1 MNGDLSKRNHTRQS
15 HIIVNAR
22 YALTRAEIDIILTL
36 LTSITKED
44 KDFKDYKF
52 TISEL
57 ESKTGRK
64 WNSKQ
69 LKSTVKSLMSKPLE
83 LPTEHENDWEI
94 VNWFSYFKYSHK
106 GLITCRFDKR
116 LKPYLIEIIGTRILA
131 DFRHLLPM
139 KSSYS
144 KRMYLLLKQYDK
156 IGSRTFDVEELQNIL
171 KVPNSHKLY
180 SNFKI
185 KVLKRAE
192 ADINKFT
199 DLEVKLEER
208 KRARK
213 VIEITF
219 TIRKN
224 TTNLKSFIAMIREY
238 YTNVLLHYT
247 KDKRPIKCSKK
258 GFLYYADEEQSY
270 IDKKEAQKLWEYLH
284 ENRENLYV
292 IKKSAIELKKH
303 AFLSS
308 IEFFKEY
315 LKTNFAHKKI
325 VQLKQGDRA
334 VDISIFPNG
343 KLYDMSG
350 ESIDYDNIDK
360 IWNIL
365 YKLAKQNKLN
375 IFEEE

>member
-15 HIIVNAR
+15 HIVVNAR

-52 TISEL
+52 TIGEL

-116 LKPYLIEIIGTRILA
+116 LKPYLIEIVGTRILA

-192 ADINKFT
+192 KDINKFT
-199 DLEVKLEER
+199 DLEVKLEE
-208 KRARK
+208 
-213 VIEITF
+213 
-219 TIRKN
+219 
-224 TTNLKSFIAMIREY
+224 
-238 YTNVLLHYT
+238 
-247 KDKRPIKCSKK
+247 KK
-258 GFLYYADEEQSY
+258 
-270 IDKKEAQKLWEYLH
+270 
-284 ENRENLYV
+284 
-292 IKKSAIELKKH
+292 
-303 AFLSS
+303 
-308 IEFFKEY
+308 
-315 LKTNFAHKKI
+315 
-325 VQLKQGDRA
+325 
-334 VDISIFPNG
+334 
-343 KLYDMSG
+343 
-350 ESIDYDNIDK
+350 
-360 IWNIL
+360 
-365 YKLAKQNKLN
+365 
-375 IFEEE
+375 